1 MNNNQKGLIFAIL
14 SVLLW
19 STVAT
24 AFKINLKYF
33 DVYNMLFFSSFTSF
47 LFFLIIKFNQK
58 NKEKI
63 SFKYYGILK
72 SALYG
77 LLNPFLYYLVLFF
90 AYEKLPAQ
98 IAQPLNYSWVIVL
111 SILSLIFLKQ
121 KISFNNFLGIMISFC
136 GIIVISNTQNLN
148 QSIELEIYGIFLALS
163 SSIIWG
169 IYWVLNLKDN
179 RDTIDKLLYNFLF
192 GTIYSLILLIIKKN
206 ILINLYGIL
215 SSIYIGLFEM
225 GLTFYTWMLALKY
238 SNNSAKVGNIIFL
251 SPVISLFLISFILK
265 EEILISSI
273 IGLLLI
279 ISGILIQKIKN

>member
-1 MNNNQKGLIFAIL
+1 MNNNQKGLTFAIL
-14 SVLLW
+14 SVFLW

-47 LFFLIIKFNQK
+47 LFFLILKFSHKSNQK
-58 NKEKI
+58 FSLNN
-63 SFKYYGILK
+63 YGIIK
-72 SALYG
+72 SAIYG
-77 LLNPFLYYLVLFF
+77 LLNPFLYYLVLFS
-90 AYEKLPAQ
+90 AYKKLPAQ

-111 SILSLIFLKQ
+111 SILSVIFLKQ
-121 KISFNNFLGIMISFC
+121 KISLNSFIGIIISFF
-136 GIIVISNTQNLN
+136 GIIIISNTQNLN
-148 QSIELEIYGIFLALS
+148 QSIELDILGIFLAIS
-163 SSIIWG
+163 SSLIWG
-169 IYWVLNLKDN
+169 MYWVLNLKDN
-179 RDTIDKLLYNFLF
+179 RDIIDKLLFNFLF
-192 GTIYSLILLIIKKN
+192 GTIYSLIPLIIKKN
-206 ILINLYGIL
+206 ISLNLFGIL
-215 SSIYIGLFEM
+215 SSIYVGLFEM

-279 ISGILIQKIKN
+279 ISGILIQRIKN

>member
-1 MNNNQKGLIFAIL
+1 MNNNQKGIIFATL
-14 SVLLW
+14 SVFLW

-33 DVYNMLFFSSFTSF
+33 DVLNMLFYSSFTSF
-47 LFFLIIKFNQK
+47 SFFLILKFSHK
-58 NKEKI
+58 NKQKI
-63 SFKYYGILK
+63 SYKYYEILK

-77 LLNPFLYYLVLFF
+77 LLNPFLYYLVLFS

-111 SILSLIFLKQ
+111 SILSVIFLNQ
-121 KISFNNFLGIMISFC
+121 KISFNNFIGIIISFC
-136 GIIVISNTQNLN
+136 GIIIISNTQNLN
-148 QSIELEIYGIFLALS
+148 QSIELNIYGIFLALS
-163 SSIIWG
+163 SSLIWG

-179 RDTIDKLLYNFLF
+179 RDIVDKFLFNFLF
-192 GTIYSLILLIIKKN
+192 GTIYSLILLIIKNN
-206 ILINLYGIL
+206 ISINLYGIL
-215 SSIYIGLFEM
+215 SSVYIGFFEM

-273 IGLLLI
+273 IGLILI
-279 ISGILIQKIKN
+279 ISGILIQRIKN